1 MPRGHAPELER
12 CSPAG
17 HDRVLGCEL
26 EERERRL
33 GTLQTCSEFT
43 ALPGRIAGGFGFDL
57 VTAAGGGVS
66 GGDVGS

>member
-33 GTLQTCSEFT
+33 GTLPTCSEFT
-43 ALPGRIAGGFGFDL
+43 ALPGRIAG
-57 VTAAGGGVS
+57 VWV
-66 GGDVGS
+66 